1 MSEATAPDLYEVD
14 LITVKD
20 GATVSEYA
28 KKMLTQ
34 HGAIFDEHL
43 GGFVMAGGMPMS
55 YMAFL
60 PMNNLTAREIEID
73 YDVRFFHPR
82 TPMPSFAALNE
93 AWCGPPVNDFSAYF
107 SWFQIAGAEPF
118 AGLWDKERQE
128 WSARGYVSPSQAVA
142 NGWRFLATAAES
154 IDMAAYLADVAIGQ
168 HLSKARVEDIEV
180 GLTDAALQVAIVRQ
194 KI

>member
-1 MSEATAPDLYEVD
+1 MNETSAPGTYEVD
-14 LITVKD
+14 LITGKD
-20 GATVSEYA
+20 GAPITQYA
-28 KKMLTQ
+28 RKMLTR
-34 HGAIFDEHL
+34 HGAHFDEKL
-43 GGFVMAGGMPMS
+43 GGFVLYGGMPMS

-60 PMNNLTAREIEID
+60 PMNSLVAREIEVD

-82 TPMPSFAALNE
+82 TPMPSFSALKE

-107 SWFQIAGAEPF
+107 SWFQIADGVPF

-168 HLSKARVEDIEV
+168 RLSKARVEDIEV
-180 GLTDAALQVAIVRQ
+180 GLTDAALQVAVVRE